1 MFNLTFD
8 PTFYVLCSILWFFFF
23 WTLSLGIIL
32 ANKTWTMVC
41 D

>member
-1 MFNLTFD
+1 MFNSTFD
-8 PTFYVLCSILWFFFF
+8 PTFYVLCSILWFFF

-32 ANKTWTMVC
+32 DNKTWTMVC